1 VQDSLKGKRVLI
13 TGSGDVALAVAEKVI
28 AFGGHPITLSDSS
41 GHIFEEDG
49 IDASKLSVIKKIKAD
64 RGARIG
70 RYIVASTTAK
80 FLQPENI
87 YSIPCDVCIP
97 CSGEVHAIGKT
108 EATLLADH
116 GCKMVVEG
124 GNLPSTQE
132 AVASF
137 KKRGL
142 LYGPYKA
149 SLSIGT
155 VANGP
160 NLSHRPLASTAELD
174 AALAERG
181 LAVLTQVKRTA
192 KEFNAIGD
200 LNRGTEIAS
209 FLKVAEV
216 MMAHGA
222 V

>member
-1 VQDSLKGKRVLI
+1 
-13 TGSGDVALAVAEKVI
+13 
-28 AFGGHPITLSDSS
+28 
-41 GHIFEEDG
+41 
-49 IDASKLSVIKKIKAD
+49 
-64 RGARIG
+64 
-70 RYIVASTTAK
+70 
-80 FLQPENI
+80 
-87 YSIPCDVCIP
+87 
-97 CSGEVHAIGKT
+97 
-108 EATLLADH
+108 
-116 GCKMVVEG
+116 MVVEG